1 MNFLNIF
8 AMFSAK
14 WMALLLVVVFLVPSV
29 GLAQQ
34 ARPVAEDPDV
44 EKRLV
49 ELSENLRC
57 LVCQNETIA
66 ESRADFSNDMRREI
80 REQIHAN
87 KTNEEILEFLVA
99 RYGDFV
105 LYDPPFKPTT
115 FLLWFGPLILF
126 LVGLATLIV
135 YLRQRRTL
143 VEEEIPLS
151 EAERKQAEALLNE
164 NKGKDA

>member
-1 MNFLNIF
+1 M
-8 AMFSAK
+8 K
-14 WMALLLVVVFLVPSV
+14 WISLLMLVMLLLPSA
-29 GLAQQ
+29 GWTQE
-34 ARPVAEDPDV
+34 ARPVAEDPEV

-49 ELSENLRC
+49 ALTEDLRC

-87 KTNEEILEFLVA
+87 KTDPEIIEFLVE

-105 LYDPPFKPTT
+105 LYDPPLKPTT
-115 FLLWFGPLILF
+115 LVLWFGPLILF
-126 LVGLATLIV
+126 LWGVGALTL

-143 VEEEIPLS
+143 VEEEKPLS
-151 EAERKQAEALLNE
+151 EVERKQAEALLNE
-164 NKGKDA
+164 KKGNDV

>member
-1 MNFLNIF
+1 MNRLNLHQLFNVKWITPLLFVIFL
-8 AMFSAK
+8 
-14 WMALLLVVVFLVPSV
+14 LPSS
-29 GLAQQ
+29 GWAQE
-34 ARPVAEDPDV
+34 ARPVAEDPEV
-44 EKRLV
+44 EKRLMT
-49 ELSENLRC
+49 LSEDLRC

-87 KTNEEILEFLVA
+87 KTDAEIIEFLVA

-126 LVGLATLIV
+126 LLGLGMLIV
-135 YLRQRRTL
+135 YLRQRRKL
-143 VEEEIPLS
+143 VDEEKPLS
-151 EAERKQAEALLNE
+151 EVERKQAEALLNE
-164 NKGKDA
+164 NKGNDS